1 MFRTTKPRILAGI
14 ILALGLTAT
23 LVLGGCSPTTTAK
36 LSVVTSTSLIA
47 QVVKRVGGDG
57 VDVINI
63 IPPAQCPGHFDV
75 KPGDIQKLAEAGL
88 FLLHGW
94 QGEKFSQDLITSANN
109 PDLTVVTLDIQT
121 TENQNW
127 MVPAVQ
133 MEAVDIITSALC
145 QVDNEN
151 SAAYQQSAAEYKDKI
166 SAKEAELKT
175 KLAGENLSSINVMC
189 AEMQA
194 GFVNWVGFNITTTYG
209 RPDSLTPQVMRELV
223 DTGREAGVTLII
235 DNLQSGKD
243 TGKAIAEELGSIRII
258 LSNFPGGFEN
268 TETWEK
274 AIDKNIELI
283 LAAIAQ

>member
-1 MFRTTKPRILAGI
+1 MFVMTKPRILAGI

-63 IPPAQCPGHFDV
+63 IPPAQCPGHFDI
-75 KPGDIQKLAEAGL
+75 KPGDIQKLADADL

-109 PDLTVVTLDIQT
+109 TDLTVVTLDIQT

-151 SAAYQQSAAEYKDKI
+151 SAAYQQSTAEYKDKI
-166 SAKEAELKT
+166 SAKEAEIKA

-223 DTGREAGVTLII
+223 DTGREARVTLII

-243 TGKAIAEELGSIRII
+243 TGKAIAEELGSTRII
-258 LSNFPGGFEN
+258 LSNFPGGFPD

-274 AIDKNIELI
+274 AIAKNIELI

>member
-1 MFRTTKPRILAGI
+1 MFVMTKPRILAGI

-63 IPPAQCPGHFDV
+63 IPPAQCPGHFDI
-75 KPGDIQKLAEAGL
+75 KPGDIQKLADAEL

-109 PDLTVVTLDIQT
+109 TDLTVVTLDIQT

-151 SAAYQQSAAEYKDKI
+151 SAAYQQSTAEYKDKI
-166 SAKEAELKT
+166 SAKEAEIKA

-223 DTGREAGVTLII
+223 DTGREARVTLII

-243 TGKAIAEELGSIRII
+243 TGKAIAEELGSTRII
-258 LSNFPGGFEN
+258 LSNFPGGFPD

-274 AIDKNIELI
+274 AIAKNIELI

>member
-1 MFRTTKPRILAGI
+1 MTKPRILAGI

-47 QVVKRVGGDG
+47 QVVKRVGDDR

-94 QGEKFSQDLITSANN
+94 QGEKFSQELIASANN

-166 SAKEAELKT
+166 SAKEAEIKA

-189 AEMQA
+189 AETQA
-194 GFVNWVGFNITTTYG
+194 GFVGWVGFNIVTTYG
-209 RPDSLTPQVMRELV
+209 HSDSLTPQVVKELV
-223 DTGREAGVTLII
+223 DTGRDSEATLII

-243 TGKAIAEELGSIRII
+243 TGKAITEELGSTRIT

-283 LAAIAQ
+283 LAAIAH